1 MEINNKM
8 EQQQSLE
15 IVNRFIGIIAAG
27 DNRNDRLQTEWD
39 YLYKL
44 LRTEPV
50 AYDRIDAYLN
60 ILQQQDNSQKKALN
74 RTKNSQTH
82 HPDARKYQTL
92 VNSLVQLFT
101 ENDEKIQGFRRGE
114 LAL

>member
-1 MEINNKM
+1 MEINSKM

-44 LRTEPV
+44 LRT
-50 AYDRIDAYLN
+50 
-60 ILQQQDNSQKKALN
+60 
-74 RTKNSQTH
+74 
-82 HPDARKYQTL
+82 
-92 VNSLVQLFT
+92 
-101 ENDEKIQGFRRGE
+101 
-114 LAL
+114 